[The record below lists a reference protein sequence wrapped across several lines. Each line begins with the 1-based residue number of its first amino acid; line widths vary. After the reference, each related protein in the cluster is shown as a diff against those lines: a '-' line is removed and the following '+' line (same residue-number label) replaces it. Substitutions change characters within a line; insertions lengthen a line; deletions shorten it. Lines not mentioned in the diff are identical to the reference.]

1 MRIGRRSLLWVAL
14 LVTMIAILMPSSA
27 KAQTAGE
34 ITGQVL
40 DNSKASIA
48 GATVTAKNVGTG
60 ETRTVQTDSQGHY
73 RITELRIGT
82 YDISAEHQGFR
93 REVKTGVLL
102 SVAATV
108 ELNFTIQVGSV
119 NEEIVVTSDAPIL
132 EKGDASTGTTM
143 QTQQIDELPING
155 RDYARFALLTPGA
168 VLRSNFIADLSF
180 NGLHT
185 VHNQFSI
192 DGVDASRVDQPYMAN
207 GFERGARLLTGSLD
221 TISEFKVQTSDY
233 GAEYGRAGGSYVNIV
248 TKSGTNEFH
257 GSAFEYFRNDI
268 LDAENFFAVKTAPK
282 PEFRYNNFGGNF
294 GGPIRKNSTFVFLNY
309 EGSRQRIGITGSGT
323 VPSDALRAQVL
334 ATSPQLKDIVNLFPI
349 GTSPTSDPLVDN
361 FTTTS
366 ASAIREDTGSV
377 RVDHKFS
384 SSDSAFVRLNIN
396 DSFTHGALFGV
407 FPASLGP
414 NDHQIV
420 PLRTTNI
427 AIHETH
433 FFNSSFIN
441 DFLAGLQRWA
451 SNIDSR
457 EPFPATTVV
466 GLTANPG
473 TQSYFLENNNSFQ
486 YGDNMSLVKGRHA
499 LKWGANMYKIQ
510 VNANNTDFPT
520 MTFNSITDFINDS
533 VAQVN
538 ISAATPGNGT
548 RATQIGAFVQDS
560 YQIRPNLTIDY
571 GLRYDIET
579 VPHDSKNAT
588 RPFDTRCMC
597 LAPAGTPYFQI
608 NRKDFGPRIGIAWS
622 PTTRI
627 VVRSGYG
634 IYFQDYPVGFG
645 SYFVPSNTITGNV
658 TLLQSQIPNLTYPY
672 DSFLSQSAVFPPN
685 VNGFPWHKPD
695 IYVNQYNLS
704 VAAQIS
710 NDWAIQVAYLG
721 NHGVNLWREYNINYI
736 NPATNA
742 RPLPQF
748 GNVLLQSNSG
758 FNSYNGLQVS
768 IKRRMQ
774 KGFTFDLE
782 YSLGHGID
790 DVDDQGLFASDP
802 QDTNNFKAERGN
814 GSGDIRHNVSFNT
827 MYELPF
833 GHQHRFLG
841 NASSTVDRIV
851 GGWSV
856 AALGILRT
864 GVASTVHIGTNTFGN
879 GDFTNQR
886 PDRVPSVSQYGTG
899 SGPDNFLNPAAYK
912 MPLPGTFGNLGRNT
926 FYGPSYKQIDF
937 SILKKTRLTE
947 SKNFEF
953 RAEMFNLF
961 NHPNFDEP
969 NGFFGGTTN
978 AQNQFVPFPS
988 FGQIFNTLGRTLGVG
1003 TSRQIQLA
1011 LRFNF

>member
-1 MRIGRRSLLWVAL
+1 MRIGRHSLLWVAL
-14 LVTMIAILMPSSA
+14 LVVVVAILMPSSA

-34 ITGQVL
+34 ITGQVV

-82 YDISAEHQGFR
+82 YDISAEQQGFR

-119 NEEIVVTSDAPIL
+119 NEEIVVTSDAPTL

-143 QTQQIDELPING
+143 QTQQIDQLPING

-257 GSAFEYFRNDI
+257 GTAFEYFRNDI

-282 PEFRYNNFGGNF
+282 PEFRYNNFGGNL

-323 VPSDALRAQVL
+323 VPSAALRTQVL
-334 ATSPQLKDIVNLFPI
+334 ATSPQLKDIVNLFPL

-366 ASAIREDTGSV
+366 ASAIREDTGSL
-377 RVDHKFS
+377 RLDHKFS

-407 FPASLGP
+407 FPNSLGP

-457 EPFPATTVV
+457 QPFPATTVV

-486 YGDNMSLVKGRHA
+486 FGDNMSMVKGRHA
-499 LKWGANMYKIQ
+499 LKWGTTIYKIQ
-510 VNANNTDFPT
+510 VNANSADFPT
-520 MTFNSITDFINDS
+520 ILFNSIPDFINDS

-608 NRKDFGPRIGIAWS
+608 NGKDFGPRVGIAWS
-622 PTTRI
+622 PTQRI

-672 DSFLSQSAVFPPN
+672 DSFLSQTAVFPPN

-704 VAAQIS
+704 VAAQIT

-768 IKRRMQ
+768 IKRRIQ

-833 GHQHRFLG
+833 GHQQRFLG

-886 PDRVPSVSQYGTG
+886 PDRVPGVSQYGTG
-899 SGPDNFLNPAAYK
+899 SGPDNFLNGAAYS
-912 MPLPGTFGNLGRNT
+912 MPAPGTFGNLGRNT

-937 SILKKTRLTE
+937 SILKKTRVTE

-969 NGFFGGTTN
+969 NGFWGVDGSGKVFS
-978 AQNQFVPFPS
+978 S